1 MRPLKDPP
9 PKEIPAK
16 RKRDH
21 RGAALA
27 QAVAGDSSSTLVPA
41 KSRCPSEY
49 TFGKL
54 NVREFVQRL
63 HAVGFADARV
73 EGGDDGSEYT
83 IIHLVS
89 LARPFLHLEMYVV
102 AFFIVLFLFDSL
114 YPLHLQASET
124 LSLSLTHNNKLSSRL
139 LSPFC
144 HSCTR

>member
-1 MRPLKDPP
+1 MRLLETSCRCRFELRQLKDPP

-21 RGAALA
+21 RGTAVA
-27 QAVAGDSSSTLVPA
+27 QAAAAGDASPLALVPA

-73 EGGDDGSEYT
+73 EGGDDGSDYT

-89 LARPFLHLEMYVV
+89 LAFHKPECPTN
-102 AFFIVLFLFDSL
+102 LFC
-114 YPLHLQASET
+114 T
-124 LSLSLTHNNKLSSRL
+124 LR
-139 LSPFC
+139 
-144 HSCTR
+144 

>member
-1 MRPLKDPP
+1 MIEGSCPYRYELRQLKDPQP
-9 PKEIPAK
+9 REIPAK

-21 RGAALA
+21 RGTAVA
-27 QAVAGDSSSTLVPA
+27 QAAAASGAAGDSSSPLVAA

-73 EGGDDGSEYT
+73 EGGDDGSDYT

-89 LARPFLHLEMYVV
+89 QRN
-102 AFFIVLFLFDSL
+102 I
-114 YPLHLQASET
+114 
-124 LSLSLTHNNKLSSRL
+124 
-139 LSPFC
+139 SPNINTKFQ
-144 HSCTR
+144 

>member
-1 MRPLKDPP
+1 MIEGSCPSRYELRQLKNPQP
-9 PKEIPAK
+9 REIPAK

-21 RGAALA
+21 RGTAVAQVAASVALG
-27 QAVAGDSSSTLVPA
+27 AGDSSSPLVAA

-73 EGGDDGSEYT
+73 EGGDDSSDYT

-89 LARPFLHLEMYVV
+89 QSNIPPNIDTQF
-102 AFFIVLFLFDSL
+102 
-114 YPLHLQASET
+114 Q
-124 LSLSLTHNNKLSSRL
+124 
-139 LSPFC
+139 
-144 HSCTR
+144 

>member
-1 MRPLKDPP
+1 MRLLETSCRCRFELRQLKDPP
-9 PKEIPAK
+9 PREIPAK

-21 RGAALA
+21 RGTALA
-27 QAVAGDSSSTLVPA
+27 QAGDASTLVPA

-63 HAVGFADARV
+63 QAVGFADARV

-89 LARPFLHLEMYVV
+89 QGQSWPSFLMPPTSFTLGRAVFVV
-102 AFFIVLFLFDSL
+102 
-114 YPLHLQASET
+114 
-124 LSLSLTHNNKLSSRL
+124 L
-139 LSPFC
+139 LLMVIYNS
-144 HSCTR
+144 

>member
-1 MRPLKDPP
+1 MRLLETSCRCRFELRQLKDPP
-9 PKEIPAK
+9 PREIPAK

-21 RGAALA
+21 RGTAVA
-27 QAVAGDSSSTLVPA
+27 QAAAAGDASPLVPA

-73 EGGDDGSEYT
+73 EGGDDGSDYT

-89 LARPFLHLEMYVV
+89 LAFHKPECPTD
-102 AFFIVLFLFDSL
+102 LFC
-114 YPLHLQASET
+114 T
-124 LSLSLTHNNKLSSRL
+124 LR
-139 LSPFC
+139 
-144 HSCTR
+144 

>member
-1 MRPLKDPP
+1 MRQLKDPQP
-9 PKEIPAK
+9 REIPAK

-21 RGAALA
+21 RGT
-27 QAVAGDSSSTLVPA
+27 AVAQSAAASGAAGNSSSPLVAA

-73 EGGDDGSEYT
+73 EGGDDGSDYT

-89 LARPFLHLEMYVV
+89 QRNIPLKVLLRAKWRGEVV
-102 AFFIVLFLFDSL
+102 LGD
-114 YPLHLQASET
+114 
-124 LSLSLTHNNKLSSRL
+124 
-139 LSPFC
+139 
-144 HSCTR
+144 